1 MGTYSKQKTVEYTT
15 FTKNMKL
22 SFLVIK
28 NNFQLTRY
36 FINVLTKLYSL
47 QNVDI
52 DLFFSSF
59 VIKY

>member
-36 FINVLTKLYSL
+36 FINVLTKLYL